1 MWKLLLEISF
11 QNQSEELP
19 KMSDLTHFDDDGNAH
34 MVDISEKPQS
44 FRVAKA
50 ACSVEM
56 SKETLKVISMGRAKK
71 GDVLNVARIAG
82 IQGAKRTSELIPLCH
97 PLAITKVNLDFSFND
112 TLPGIEITSTV
123 KTTGQTGV
131 EMEALTAAS
140 IAALTV
146 YDMIKSLDKGVV
158 IRDIRLIFKD
168 GGKSG
173 RYESS

>member
-1 MWKLLLEISF
+1 M
-11 QNQSEELP
+11 
-19 KMSDLTHFDDDGNAH
+19 
-34 MVDISEKPQS
+34 
-44 FRVAKA
+44 
-50 ACSVEM
+50 
-56 SKETLKVISMGRAKK
+56 
-71 GDVLNVARIAG
+71 
-82 IQGAKRTSELIPLCH
+82 CH
-97 PLAITKVNLDFSFND
+97 PLPIDHTATKIVMNEDDNS
-112 TLPGIEITSTV
+112 IEVFCVVSTYS
-123 KTTGQTGV
+123 KTGV